1 MRHHR
6 RLTLICHGK
15 TESNWPG
22 DDFSRPLRSS
32 GKRLAQKFG
41 SYLAEHGIDDP
52 MLASPAQRTRTS
64 AEKAAKVCGR
74 PTSRV
79 RYERWLYRPALAEQL
94 SILTPYLM
102 RNNLIY
108 FGHPAAMQELMLHL
122 LGPEAMPAQFGLGH
136 LAQLEVELDGSTGR
150 TIEAELSQLLSDLNL
165 PRGFP
170 DPNGSARR
178 SRPAYYYRQSG
189 VLPYRWVSQGP
200 QILLISTRSGRHW
213 GVPKGIC
220 EPGLSPQVS
229 AAKEALEEA
238 GVSGPVSDHAFGE
251 YTVGKWGGVC
261 HVQLHAMRVEDEH
274 CPAAHSNGLRARR
287 WQSPQQAAER
297 VRNPE
302 LASLIRGFSETL
314 TRNLH

>member
-6 RLTLICHGK
+6 RLILICHGK
-15 TESNWPG
+15 TEASWPG

-52 MLASPAQRTRTS
+52 MLASPAHRTRVS

-74 PTSRV
+74 PISRI

-102 RNNLIY
+102 RNNLTY
-108 FGHPAAMQELMLHL
+108 FGHPAAMQDLMRHL
-122 LGPEAMPAQFGLGH
+122 LGEEGVPAQFGLGH

-150 TIEAELSQLLSDLNL
+150 AVEAELVQLLSDLNL
-165 PRGFP
+165 PKGFP
-170 DPNGSARR
+170 DPAGTTRR
-178 SRPAYYYRQSG
+178 PRPAYYYRQSG
-189 VLPYRWVSQGP
+189 VLPYRWAPQGP
-200 QILLISTRSGRHW
+200 QILLISSSSGRHW

-238 GVSGPVSDHAFGE
+238 GVSGPVSDHVLGE
-251 YTVGKWGGVC
+251 YTVGKWGGIC
-261 HVQLHAMRVEDEH
+261 RVQLHAMRVEDEN
-274 CPAAHSNGLRARR
+274 CRAAHRDSLRPRS
-287 WQSPQQAAER
+287 WVSPQQAVEQ

-302 LASLIRGFSETL
+302 LASLIRGFSQTL
-314 TRNLH
+314 SRNLH